1 MSIADDIRRNIKEA
15 TKSQPLD
22 DQTKDNFSQ
31 AINQLSASLLDKVQS
46 GEIEVTDVKD
56 VKDLSAIFMNLQQT
70 FAGAEGNGAPQASQ
84 GVSTYF
90 NDKLNAKKQSP
101 DQDDDEA
108 VVNFEDLNSLSEE
121 DITEM
126 IKKQTEQENADNA
139 RKVDD
144 LA

>member
-108 VVNFEDLNSLSEE
+108 VVNFEDLNSLSED

-126 IKKQTEQENADNA
+126 MNAQGKQENEDNVKKADEA
-139 RKVDD
+139 
-144 LA
+144 

>member
-108 VVNFEDLNSLSEE
+108 VVSFDDLNSLSEE

-139 RKVDD
+139 KKVDD

>member
-1 MSIADDIRRNIKEA
+1 M
-15 TKSQPLD
+15 
-22 DQTKDNFSQ
+22 
-31 AINQLSASLLDKVQS
+31 
-46 GEIEVTDVKD
+46 KD

-139 RKVDD
+139 KKVDD

>member
-70 FAGAEGNGAPQASQ
+70 FAGAEGNGAPQVSQ

-108 VVNFEDLNSLSEE
+108 VVNFEDLNSLSED

-126 IKKQTEQENADNA
+126 MNAQGKQENEDNVRKADEMA
-139 RKVDD
+139 
-144 LA
+144 

>member
-139 RKVDD
+139 KKVDEM
-144 LA
+144 A

>member
-139 RKVDD
+139 KKVDD

>member
-108 VVNFEDLNSLSEE
+108 VVNFEDLNSLSED

-126 IKKQTEQENADNA
+126 MNAQGKQENEDNVRKADEMA
-139 RKVDD
+139 
-144 LA
+144 

>member
-108 VVNFEDLNSLSEE
+108 VVNFEDLNSLSED

-126 IKKQTEQENADNA
+126 IQKQTEQENADNA
-139 RKVDD
+139 KKVDD

>member
-126 IKKQTEQENADNA
+126 MNAQGKQENEDNVRKADEMA
-139 RKVDD
+139 
-144 LA
+144 